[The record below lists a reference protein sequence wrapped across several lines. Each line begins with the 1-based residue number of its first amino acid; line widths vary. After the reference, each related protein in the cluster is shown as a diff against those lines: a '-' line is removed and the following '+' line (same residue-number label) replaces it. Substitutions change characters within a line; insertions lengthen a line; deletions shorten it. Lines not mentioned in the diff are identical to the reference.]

1 MIAAFLVLLLM
12 ALGLGVVAYRQGE
25 GALRQGVNGAGRMF
39 VSLIPLLVLAFLLAG
54 LIQVALP
61 PEVITS
67 WLGEESGFRG
77 VLIGTVAGALIT
89 GGPYVSFPIIAAI
102 FDSGAGIG
110 TTVALIS
117 GWAMLGLG
125 QIPFEVSL
133 IGPRFTLIR
142 VTTVFFVPFVA
153 GMAAHFLF
161 GTG

>member
-1 MIAAFLVLLLM
+1 MIAAFILLLLM
-12 ALGLGVVAYRQGE
+12 ALGLGAAAYRKGE
-25 GALRQGVNGAGRMF
+25 GALRQGALGAVRMF
-39 VSLIPLLVLAFLLAG
+39 VSLLPLLVLAFLLAG
-54 LIQVALP
+54 LIQAALP
-61 PEVITS
+61 PEMITS
-67 WLGEESGFRG
+67 WLGEKSGFRG
-77 VLIGTVAGALIT
+77 IVIGTVAGALIT

-142 VTTVFFVPFVA
+142 ITTVFFVPFAA
-153 GMAAHFLF
+153 GTAAHFLF

>member
-12 ALGLGVVAYRQGE
+12 ALGLGAAAYRKGE
-25 GALRQGVNGAGRMF
+25 GALLQGVTGAGRMF
-39 VSLIPLLVLAFLLAG
+39 VSLIPLLALAFLLAG
-54 LIQVALP
+54 LIQVAVP
-61 PEVITS
+61 PAVITS

-110 TTVALIS
+110 TTVALIT

-142 VTTVFFVPFVA
+142 VTTVFFVPFAA
-153 GMAAHFLF
+153 GIAAHFFF
-161 GTG
+161 GAG